1 MNRFF
6 TLLFAASCL
15 TAVGQEWNP
24 DSDNNGQIGVGDLQS
39 LLSVYGLD
47 WDVDTVRWAYADS
60 FEVDTFPNGAS
71 GLVVPDS
78 IHLILPW
85 LETTTYEVHVP
96 QTRSDPFV
104 VFGAKRVD
112 SYDYYLTLRWHE
124 FDQSWNWGNS
134 SGGVYLGNDLNV
146 REYRA
151 IYCFKFNGKWWSR

>member
-6 TLLFAASCL
+6 TLLLAASCL
-15 TAVGQEWNP
+15 PAVGQEWNP

-60 FEVDTFPNGAS
+60 FEVDTFVNGAS

-85 LETTTYEVHVP
+85 LEAKVTQVLVP
-96 QTRSDPFV
+96 QTREHPFV
-104 VFGAKRVD
+104 VFGAQSVFGNQ
-112 SYDYYLTLRWHE
+112 YYLSLYWHNI
-124 FDQSWNWGNS
+124 DNPWGWGS
-134 SGGVYLGNDLNV
+134 SGGNPYLGNLPNS